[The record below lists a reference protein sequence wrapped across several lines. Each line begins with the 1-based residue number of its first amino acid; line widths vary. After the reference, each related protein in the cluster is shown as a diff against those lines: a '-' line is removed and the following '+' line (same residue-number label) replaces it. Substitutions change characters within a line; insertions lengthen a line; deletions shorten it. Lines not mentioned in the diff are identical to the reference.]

1 MVQLAIQVSLTSV
14 WTLFAG
20 PIAQSITPEGW
31 YGLGAGL
38 AGALLLVALV
48 LLPETK
54 YNRPLTSY
62 QETNSDPT
70 STSPDL
76 KKDLGAEVCT
86 VRPALDFER
95 YARRTWTPD
104 MRLWVGTPQWTET
117 WDVLRVSTCANRTVS
132 TSL

>member
-38 AGALLLVALV
+38 AGALLLIALV

-54 YNRPLTSY
+54 YDRPLTSY

-70 STSPDL
+70 STTSDL
-76 KKDLGAEVCT
+76 KKNLGVEVCT

-95 YARRTWTPD
+95 YTRRTWKSD
-104 MRLWVGTPQWTET
+104 MRLWVGEPQWTET
-117 WDVLRVSTCANRTVS
+117 WDVLRVSTCANRTIP